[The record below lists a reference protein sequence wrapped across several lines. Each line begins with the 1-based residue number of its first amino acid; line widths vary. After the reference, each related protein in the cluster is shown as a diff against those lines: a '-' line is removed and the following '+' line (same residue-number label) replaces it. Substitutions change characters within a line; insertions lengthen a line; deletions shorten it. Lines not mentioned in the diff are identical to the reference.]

1 MTKITWSTEKR
12 KVKDLIPA
20 DYNPRKISEKQR
32 LELIE
37 SIKEFDTVEPL
48 VINLNNHLIGGH
60 QRLSIYTD
68 QGIDEVEVRVP
79 NRKLT
84 VDEEIKLNLRLNKN
98 TGEWDPEKLQDLNIE
113 TLLDVGFGDEE
124 LSTMFDNV
132 DITDDGFNQ
141 GKAVEEAKTTKIK
154 QGDIYELGE
163 HRLMCGD
170 ATKAED
176 VEKLM
181 GKKKTAMVYCDPPYN
196 IGMNYSKGI
205 GTKDKYQ
212 GKYDDNKKDIDYRDF
227 ISKTIQN
234 IKNHITEDT
243 HFFYWS
249 DEKYIGM
256 IQGIYEEL
264 KISNKRVCMWIKN
277 NQNPVPQIAFNKVY
291 EPCIYG
297 TIGRPFLNPNYKAFN
312 EVLNKE
318 VESGNQLI
326 DDIFDLFN
334 IWLVKRDVAQDYEH
348 PTQKPLTLHEKPL
361 KRCSAPGTIV
371 VDLFAGSGSTLM
383 SCDQLNRQC
392 FTMEQDPIFCQVII
406 NRWENYKGE
415 KAKKIG
421 AINVEK

>member
-1 MTKITWSTEKR
+1 MKIIWSTEKR

-154 QGDIYELGE
+154 QGDVYELGE

-170 ATKAED
+170 STMAEE
-176 VEKLM
+176 VAKLM
-181 GKKKTAMVYCDPPYN
+181 GKEKTAMVYCDPPYN
-196 IGMNYSKGI
+196 IKMNYSTGV
-205 GTKDKYQ
+205 GTKNKYQ
-212 GKYDDNKKDIDYRDF
+212 GKYDDNKKDADYRDF

-234 IKNHITEDT
+234 IKNHITPDT

-334 IWLVKRDVAQDYEH
+334 IWLVKRDTAQDYEH

-371 VDLFAGSGSTLM
+371 TDLFGGSGSTLM
-383 SCDQLNRQC
+383 SCDQLNRRC
-392 FTMEQDPIFCQVII
+392 FMMEQDPIFCQVII
-406 NRWENYKGE
+406 NRWESYKGE
-415 KAKKIG
+415 KAKKI
-421 AINVEK
+421 N